1 MRSLFIAFIISF
13 LLTGQPFLVPHA
25 TAGFGDRAQCEINLM
40 RQGVERG
47 ESIRKCD
54 ACFLKPGLPVCQSNY
69 IVGGAQGERE
79 ASPGRTPGGTFSR
92 ERTQTS
98 TYEGTSQLYRDS
110 ETGAARDCI
119 QQLDATKIDSKTITI
134 NYGNRC
140 SRPVVLQGV
149 CLNAGME
156 PFGKASDEHT
166 IHGVSKTGI
175 VCWKK

>member
-1 MRSLFIAFIISF
+1 MRSLFIAFTISF
-13 LLTGQPFLVPHA
+13 LLMGQPFLVSQA

-47 ESIRKCD
+47 DAIHKCD
-54 ACFLKPGLPVCQSNY
+54 ACFLNPGLPVCQSNY
-69 IVGGAQGERE
+69 IVAGPRGERDI
-79 ASPGRTPGGTFSR
+79 SPGRTPDGTFSR
-92 ERTQTS
+92 ERTQNS
-98 TYEGTSQLYRDS
+98 TYEGTSQLYRDF

-119 QQLDATKIDSKTITI
+119 QQLGTTKIDSKTITI
-134 NYGNRC
+134 NYSNRC
-140 SRPVVLQGV
+140 SSPVVLQGV

-156 PFGKASDEHT
+156 PFGKSSDEHT